1 MAAMKKVVIVTI
13 TLSCALFGYAESL
26 AEKELI
32 LEAATGLASEK
43 LPFSPDWS
51 GSVGSGGL
59 LAREFALRTSYIFN
73 SNISVSTTMGHTY
86 YWHEENIGYAP
97 PVDWGW
103 DRSETRKVLYIRPTL
118 RLSSKVGGIDLGA
131 ILFRE
136 RSDIQ
141 FDDFEDY
148 SSTYDN
154 YLIPVIGL
162 DLGEE
167 GKMIYGH
174 LLDAFPLMA
183 GGGLIEIGFSL
194 RSREYYEHK
203 FFWGASG
210 FQGSALGYRGEFP
223 VYKST
228 AVTVGFSIG
237 SRDRDNVYMMT
248 LGIKTIINHNQKKR
262 F

>member
-1 MAAMKKVVIVTI
+1 M
-13 TLSCALFGYAESL
+13 LSCALFGYAESR

-51 GSVGSGGL
+51 GSIGSGGL

-73 SNISVSTTMGHTY
+73 SNLSVSTTIGHTY
-86 YWHEENIGYAP
+86 YRHEENIGYAP
-97 PVDWGW
+97 PVDRGW
-103 DRSETRKVLYIRPTL
+103 DRSEKKKVLYIRPTL

-131 ILFRE
+131 ILLRE
-136 RSDIQ
+136 ESGIQ
-141 FDDFEDY
+141 LDGFEDI
-148 SSTYDN
+148 SSSYDH
-154 YLIPVIGL
+154 YLVPVIGV

-167 GKMIYGH
+167 GKMIYGRF
-174 LLDAFPLMA
+174 LDAFPLMA
-183 GGGLIEIGFSL
+183 GGGLIEIGLSL
-194 RSREYYEHK
+194 RYREYYEHK
-203 FFWGASG
+203 FFYGISG
-210 FQGSALGYRGEFP
+210 FQHSSLGYRGEFP

-228 AVTVGFSIG
+228 AITAGFSIG

-248 LGIKTIINHNQKKR
+248 LGIKTIFNLNQKKR